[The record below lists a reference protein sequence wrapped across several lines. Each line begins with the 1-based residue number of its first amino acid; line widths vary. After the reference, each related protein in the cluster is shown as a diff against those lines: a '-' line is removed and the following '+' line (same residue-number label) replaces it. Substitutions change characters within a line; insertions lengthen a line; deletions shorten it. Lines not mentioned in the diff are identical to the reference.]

1 GQPDLP
7 GPRRHRARRGSVL
20 RRGARRVRRRRGDRA
35 ARGARRARARAGRAR
50 GDTGRVGRRGTAGE
64 VPLHGAQLPQP
75 GRRDARTRAARGDRR
90 ALRAVRPAD
99 HRGQPVRVAR
109 LRRPDAADAEI
120 ARAGPG
126 GLPRLVLQDVRVRCA
141 GRVGVRAAGDPGQAR
156 AAVRVAGALPADA
169 VPAGRGRIP
178 VHPAVAG
185 ADQDLPG
192 ALPGAAG
199 RDARRARR
207 AHAARLHVDEARG
220 RLLRLADPAGGPR
233 REGHAAA
240 WHRRAGRVRP
250 RHRLLRRRRRRAG
263 DAAVVLLPDA
273 GADPRGG
280 AEAGRRGRAGARAA
294 RDLPRHVAGVRPVA
308 LAAGLRPRPGAGVS
322 TRVGELTA
330 VVLAGGLA
338 YEREVSLHSGRRVCE
353 ALKQAGVA
361 VRMLDPDGE
370 LLAGLSVDRPDAVF
384 IALHGADGEDGALRS
399 VLDLADVP
407 YVGSDAAACRMA
419 WDKPT
424 AKAIVHAAG
433 LTTPDWVAL
442 PHSTFRELG
451 AAVVLDRI
459 VERFG
464 LPLMVKP

>member
-1 GQPDLP
+1 
-7 GPRRHRARRGSVL
+7 
-20 RRGARRVRRRRGDRA
+20 
-35 ARGARRARARAGRAR
+35 
-50 GDTGRVGRRGTAGE
+50 
-64 VPLHGAQLPQP
+64 
-75 GRRDARTRAARGDRR
+75 
-90 ALRAVRPAD
+90 
-99 HRGQPVRVAR
+99 
-109 LRRPDAADAEI
+109 
-120 ARAGPG
+120 
-126 GLPRLVLQDVRVRCA
+126 
-141 GRVGVRAAGDPGQAR
+141 
-156 AAVRVAGALPADA
+156 
-169 VPAGRGRIP
+169 
-178 VHPAVAG
+178 
-185 ADQDLPG
+185 
-192 ALPGAAG
+192 
-199 RDARRARR
+199 
-207 AHAARLHVDEARG
+207 
-220 RLLRLADPAGGPR
+220 
-233 REGHAAA
+233 
-240 WHRRAGRVRP
+240 
-250 RHRLLRRRRRRAG
+250 
-263 DAAVVLLPDA
+263 
-273 GADPRGG
+273 
-280 AEAGRRGRAGARAA
+280 
-294 RDLPRHVAGVRPVA
+294 
-308 LAAGLRPRPGAGVS
+308 VS

-464 LPLMVKP
+464 LPLMVKPAQGGSALGARVIRSAAELPAAMVSCLSYGDTVLLEPYVEGVEVSVSVVDLGAGPVALPAVEIVPTSGVFDYAARYTAGMTTYHTPARLPSAATDAVAAAAVRAHEALGLRDVSRTDAIVTADGVVQFLEVNVSPGMTATSMLPMSIEAAGLEPGEVIATLLERAATR

>member
-1 GQPDLP
+1 MS
-7 GPRRHRARRGSVL
+7 R
-20 RRGARRVRRRRGDRA
+20 
-35 ARGARRARARAGRAR
+35 
-50 GDTGRVGRRGTAGE
+50 
-64 VPLHGAQLPQP
+64 
-75 GRRDARTRAARGDRR
+75 
-90 ALRAVRPAD
+90 
-99 HRGQPVRVAR
+99 
-109 LRRPDAADAEI
+109 
-120 ARAGPG
+120 
-126 GLPRLVLQDVRVRCA
+126 
-141 GRVGVRAAGDPGQAR
+141 
-156 AAVRVAGALPADA
+156 
-169 VPAGRGRIP
+169 
-178 VHPAVAG
+178 
-185 ADQDLPG
+185 
-192 ALPGAAG
+192 
-199 RDARRARR
+199 
-207 AHAARLHVDEARG
+207 
-220 RLLRLADPAGGPR
+220 
-233 REGHAAA
+233 
-240 WHRRAGRVRP
+240 
-250 RHRLLRRRRRRAG
+250 
-263 DAAVVLLPDA
+263 
-273 GADPRGG
+273 
-280 AEAGRRGRAGARAA
+280 
-294 RDLPRHVAGVRPVA
+294 
-308 LAAGLRPRPGAGVS
+308 
-322 TRVGELTA
+322 RVGELTA

-464 LPLMVKP
+464 LPLMVKPAQGGSALGALVIRSAADLPAAMVSCLSYGDTVLLEPYVEGVEVSVSVVDLGAGPVALPAVEIVPTSGVFDYAARYTAGMTTYHTPARLPSAATDAVATAAVRSHEALGLRDVSRTDAIVTADGVVQFLEVNVSPGMTATSMLPMSIEAAGLEPGEVIATLLERAATR

>member
-1 GQPDLP
+1 M
-7 GPRRHRARRGSVL
+7 
-20 RRGARRVRRRRGDRA
+20 
-35 ARGARRARARAGRAR
+35 
-50 GDTGRVGRRGTAGE
+50 
-64 VPLHGAQLPQP
+64 
-75 GRRDARTRAARGDRR
+75 
-90 ALRAVRPAD
+90 
-99 HRGQPVRVAR
+99 
-109 LRRPDAADAEI
+109 
-120 ARAGPG
+120 
-126 GLPRLVLQDVRVRCA
+126 
-141 GRVGVRAAGDPGQAR
+141 
-156 AAVRVAGALPADA
+156 
-169 VPAGRGRIP
+169 
-178 VHPAVAG
+178 
-185 ADQDLPG
+185 
-192 ALPGAAG
+192 
-199 RDARRARR
+199 
-207 AHAARLHVDEARG
+207 
-220 RLLRLADPAGGPR
+220 
-233 REGHAAA
+233 
-240 WHRRAGRVRP
+240 
-250 RHRLLRRRRRRAG
+250 
-263 DAAVVLLPDA
+263 
-273 GADPRGG
+273 
-280 AEAGRRGRAGARAA
+280 
-294 RDLPRHVAGVRPVA
+294 
-308 LAAGLRPRPGAGVS
+308 S

-464 LPLMVKP
+464 LPLMVKPAQGGSALGARVIRSAADLPAAMVSCLSYGDTVLLEPYVEGVEVSVSVVDLGAGPVALPAVEIVPTSGVFDYAARYTAGMTTYHTPARLPSAATDAVATAAVRAHEALGLRDVSRTDAIVTADGVVQFLEVNVSPGMTATSMLPMSIEAAGLEPGEVIATLLERAATR